1 MDNPIT
7 VSLPQDLPTNW
18 TQGQIIGPNGTDVGL
33 TQQHGYNYLM
43 QQVNAA
49 QQAADEV
56 GEAFTGA
63 AAQTD
68 LTAHINNKS
77 NPHAVTAQ
85 QAGADPAGSAQAV
98 QSNLTAH
105 INDTDNP
112 HDVTAAQVG
121 ADPSGSAAAV
131 QTNLTAHINNKSNPH
146 AVTASQV
153 GAYTTTQSLQSST
166 ASLYGLTSSAVPDDV
181 LSILSKAV
189 VWKNTATTAQIG
201 TLPVGT
207 TVYFNEN
214 GTSVPYIIVNQGIP
228 QNSLLY
234 DSSCN
239 GTWVLRQDID
249 SNKAWDVDT
258 SNAVAGSDI
267 MSVMAVMLNRYDAD
281 VQSAI
286 KEVLIPYCEGGGSQA
301 VKSGIYGLSCKIF
314 PLGGYEVGF
323 TSNDNSNIPKDGDV
337 LSYFQ
342 GTSSIDSKRIAY
354 LKGSATNWWL
364 RSPSKTG
371 SVSAFG
377 VTSSGGYNSW
387 RVNYTYGVRPAFILP
402 SDFVVPIELPKIS
415 LCTIADTILLN
426 LPGAQIETGSY
437 VGTGT
442 YGSSNPNSLTFDFPV
457 AYIIFVGYKSSSDFN
472 PLVQSDYLTYSNPVF
487 QCFAIGN
494 TYEQSAGPYLY
505 ESSSNAYAKVSSDRK
520 TVYWYN
526 TSNADR
532 QLNGN
537 RNTYYFIAF
546 SAKGG

>member
-1 MDNPIT
+1 MTNTTNYNLKKPEDNDNVLIGDLNENADAIDQALHGLEEGKAAKAKPAKAG
-7 VSLPQDLPTNW
+7 SLAALDKSGNL
-18 TQGQIIGPNGTDVGL
+18 TDSGR
-33 TQQHGYNYLM
+33 TP
-43 QQVNAA
+43 
-49 QQAADEV
+49 
-56 GEAFTGA
+56 GA
-63 AAQTD
+63 AGGVATLDESGKVPEAQLPEMD
-68 LTAHINNKS
+68 Y
-77 NPHAVTAQ
+77 
-85 QAGADPAGSAQAV
+85 DPAGSAEKV
-98 QSNLTAH
+98 QKALNSHASNKQ
-105 INDTDNP
+105 NP
-112 HDVTAAQVG
+112 HAVTAAQVG
-121 ADPSGSAAAV
+121 AYTKEQALKATTAA
-131 QTNLTAHINNKSNPH
+131 
-146 AVTASQV
+146 
-153 GAYTTTQSLQSST
+153 
-166 ASLYGLTSSAVPDDV
+166 LYGLTSSAVPDDV

-354 LKGSATNWWL
+354 LNGSATNWWL

-426 LPGAQIETGSY
+426 LPGAQITTGSY

-442 YGSSNPNSLTFDFPV
+442 YGSSNPNSLTFGFVPKILV
-457 AYIIFVGYKSSSDFN
+457 VGTSGGYWNIFIPGIDTGFYTTSDYDNVPSFYQNSIEWYNSSSATYQFN
-472 PLVQSDYLTYSNPVF
+472 KSNSTYYYV
-487 QCFAIGN
+487 AIG
-494 TYEQSAGPYLY
+494 
-505 ESSSNAYAKVSSDRK
+505 
-520 TVYWYN
+520 
-526 TSNADR
+526 
-532 QLNGN
+532 
-537 RNTYYFIAF
+537 
-546 SAKGG
+546 

>member
-1 MDNPIT
+1 MENLVPLGTGNSRFMKSNISPST
-7 VSLPQDLPTNW
+7 TLAQLIQMLN
-18 TQGQIIGPNGTDVGL
+18 NGTFPYDVG
-33 TQQHGYNYLM
+33 T
-43 QQVNAA
+43 
-49 QQAADEV
+49 
-56 GEAFTGA
+56 
-63 AAQTD
+63 
-68 LTAHINNKS
+68 IN
-77 NPHAVTAQ
+77 
-85 QAGADPAGSAQAV
+85 PAGISQ
-98 QSNLTAH
+98 QGTPLNK
-105 INDTDNP
+105 DTLLKDA
-112 HDVTAAQVG
+112 TAA
-121 ADPSGSAAAV
+121 
-131 QTNLTAHINNKSNPH
+131 
-146 AVTASQV
+146 
-153 GAYTTTQSLQSST
+153 
-166 ASLYGLTSSAVPDDV
+166 LYGLDSDAVPDDV

-189 VWKNTATTAQIG
+189 VWKNTAATAQIG

-249 SNKAWDVDT
+249 SNKAWDADI

-286 KEVLIPYCEGGGSQA
+286 KEVLIPYCEGGGSQT
-301 VKSGIYGLSCKIF
+301 VKAGINGLSCKIF

-323 TSNDNSNIPKDGDV
+323 TSNNNSNIPKDGDV

-387 RVNYTYGVRPAFILP
+387 RVNYTYGIRPAFILP

-426 LPGAQIETGSY
+426 LPGVQIEIGSY
-437 VGTGT
+437 IGTGK
-442 YGSSNPNSLTFDFPV
+442 YGETNPLSITTEFAADVIIMIATSATEANIPNVFTCYN
-457 AYIIFVGYKSSSDFN
+457 AYCSVIMSKVGADWTRGIGFKLGESYITNTWSKKSSDGRTLHWYGNNLSDCAN
-472 PLVQSDYLTYSNPVF
+472 DS
-487 QCFAIGN
+487 G
-494 TYEQSAGPYLY
+494 
-505 ESSSNAYAKVSSDRK
+505 R
-520 TVYWYN
+520 
-526 TSNADR
+526 
-532 QLNGN
+532 
-537 RNTYYFIAF
+537 TYYYMAIKF
-546 SAKGG
+546 